1 MTNRVLHSFPVRD
14 HIRPFESGQGYV
26 LRMVQE
32 NRLLGLH
39 EIKAMLG
46 KSRYAVID
54 GDDAPT
60 LHRWFGADEAR
71 LRTALGRTQTGD
83 GKGGYEYA
91 RGPIGRSYFINR
103 MYPRICPQ
111 CVREQGH
118 CELCWDL
125 SLVVACDRH
134 QKLLIDHCRH
144 CSRQI
149 SWNRASLELCGCGDW
164 LEAAENVP
172 WPTEVE
178 LQFATWA
185 SACVAHQCGISDHGA
200 TRPLHPHPLITLLW
214 PMSLDG
220 GMRLVYALGTAA
232 GYEKSMSQ
240 ADIKPRAAMAKA
252 RYVLKLA
259 GGLAQRI
266 ARLEPVKFEVRQPTV
281 IIGLLAESL
290 AAQAPD
296 EDKSM
301 VYSIL
306 RHVFYQS
313 RSTRSKKVYP
323 QLSQM
328 ALF

>member
-1 MTNRVLHSFPVRD
+1 MINRVLRSFPVRD

-54 GDDAPT
+54 GDDAPA

-83 GKGGYEYA
+83 GKGGYEYVG
-91 RGPIGRSYFINR
+91 GPIGRSYFINR
-103 MYPRICPQ
+103 IYPRICPQ

-118 CELCWDL
+118 CELRWDL

-134 QKLLIDHCRH
+134 QTLLIDHCQH

-164 LEAAENVP
+164 LEAAENAPV
-172 WPTEVE
+172 PTEVE

-185 SACVAHQCGISDHGA
+185 SACVARQCGFSDQDA
-200 TRPLHPHPLITLLW
+200 TRPLSPHPLITLLW

-220 GMRLVYALGTAA
+220 GMRLTYALATAA

-240 ADIKPRAAMAKA
+240 AGIKPRATMAKA
-252 RYVLKLA
+252 RYMLEA
-259 GGLAQRI
+259 AAGLALRI
-266 ARLEPVKFEVRQPTV
+266 ARLEPVEFEVRQPTV
-281 IIGLLAESL
+281 IVGLLAESL
-290 AAQAPD
+290 AAQATA
-296 EDKSM
+296 EDKSAAQ
-301 VYSIL
+301 SIL
-306 RHVFYQS
+306 YEVL
-313 RSTRSKKVYP
+313 TRRASVRWRGVYP
-323 QLSQM
+323 QLSQIS
-328 ALF
+328 LF